1 MKLLTDALLTSYIV
15 HEKRAHFAVVFY
27 FWSMIQTFPLL
38 NEMFWFFLFL
48 ETATFFLLHVFLW
61 LRCFFSLN
69 FLLIWWKSKFSVATP
84 YKLHHGLLV
93 SGNNQENQTSFRMCY
108 MEWNKAT
115 LIGMS
120 GNGQFGIIFD
130 LENVVGLWGW
140 MADMLKNRIGLFIV
154 GECTEII
161 FSWLNVRVV
170 LK

>member
-1 MKLLTDALLTSYIV
+1 MLQTSWFHSNSCNFIQIHGNLMKLLTDALLTSYIV

-120 GNGQFGIIFD
+120 GNGQFGIIFVWKMWSD
-130 LENVVGLWGW
+130 FEAEW
-140 MADMLKNRIGLFIV
+140 RI
-154 GECTEII
+154 C
-161 FSWLNVRVV
+161 
-170 LK
+170 